1 MELLTIVHARRTDYL
16 PIIYEFSGQ
25 ITRHILFYDHDVV
38 DKAYAEELKS
48 SIERFNQKYKLSTE
62 IKMIEIDEDSKK
74 DMQQIAEV
82 FKGNSKEVYLNG
94 LGADVALFTVLS
106 SIILSNDG
114 KVLAYD
120 SEDNSYNL
128 ITKNGFS
135 NKQMEKKMNIDDF
148 LTLMGEEILYENSK
162 KEIEENQDALLLLF
176 SDVKRLFN
184 IRFLLKQRKTK
195 ELKKR
200 YPKLLNALTQLKIID
215 EEGVMKG
222 QEAFVRFGYLFEE
235 FIYLQLKMFDF
246 DDIKVGVTIRFDAQQ
261 VKRRQIEV
269 TNEFDLLTIK
279 NNKIG
284 FIECKMGDS
293 LDPLGTIYKSDSI
306 MDYFGA
312 SASSLI
318 VNIERNKTPHL
329 KHSKKNFGESLL
341 YRAKT
346 KKVSIYNAFD
356 FSKNSFR
363 SKIKEAFGV
372 DLKEEFQ
379 AKSNQESIASLQDK
393 WGK

>member
-1 MELLTIVHARRTDYL
+1 MELLTIVHSRRTDYL
-16 PIIYEFSGQ
+16 PIIYEFASK
-25 ITRHILFYDHDVV
+25 TKRHILFYDHDVV
-38 DKAYAEELKS
+38 DKAYAMELKN
-48 SIERFNQKYKLSTE
+48 SIERFNQKYNFMAE

-82 FKGNSKEVYLNG
+82 FANNSQNVYLNG

-135 NKQMEKKMNIDDF
+135 NKRMEHNMNIEEF
-148 LTLMGEEILYENSK
+148 LILMGEELLHENSK
-162 KEIEENQDALLLLF
+162 SEILKSRDALEILF
-176 SDVKRLFN
+176 SDAKRLFN
-184 IRFLLKQRKTK
+184 LRFLLKQRKTK
-195 ELKKR
+195 ELKSK
-200 YPKLLNALTQLKIID
+200 YPEMLKALTFLNIVD
-215 EEGVMKG
+215 EQGVMKG
-222 QEAFVRFGYLFEE
+222 QEAFVRFGYLFED
-235 FIYLQLKMFDF
+235 FIYLELKAFDF
-246 DDIKVGVTIRFDAQQ
+246 DDIKVGAKIRFDEQQ
-261 VKRRQIEV
+261 VKRHHIQI
-269 TNEFDLLTIK
+269 TNEFDILTIK

-293 LDPLGTIYKSDSI
+293 LDPLSTIYKSDSV
-306 MDYFGA
+306 MEYFGA
-312 SASSLI
+312 SSSSLI

-329 KHSKKNFGESLL
+329 KNAKKNFGASLL

-346 KKVSIYNAFD
+346 KKVTVYNAFD

-363 SKIKEAFGV
+363 SKIIEAFGV
-372 DLKEEFQ
+372 DLKKEFQ
-379 AKSNQESIASLQDK
+379 AKANQESIASLQEK
-393 WGK
+393 WGS

>member
-1 MELLTIVHARRTDYL
+1 MELLTIVHSRRTDYL
-16 PIIYEFSGQ
+16 PIIYEFSNK
-25 ITRHILFYDHDVV
+25 IKRHILFYDHGVV
-38 DKAYAEELKS
+38 DREYATELKN
-48 SIERFNQKYKLSTE
+48 SIERFNKKYNLSTE

-82 FKGNSKEVYLNG
+82 FKGKSEEIYLNG

-114 KVLAYD
+114 KVIAYD

-135 NKQMEKKMNIDDF
+135 NKNLESSMSIEDF
-148 LTLMGEEILYENSK
+148 LLLMGEELLYENNQT
-162 KEIEENQDALLLLF
+162 EIEKNKEALELLF
-176 SDVKRLFN
+176 SDAKRLFK
-184 IRFLLKQRKTK
+184 IRFLLKTRKTK
-195 ELKKR
+195 ELKSR
-200 YPKLLNALTQLKIID
+200 YPKLLEALESLDIVD
-215 EEGVMKG
+215 EEGLIKG
-222 QEAFVRFGYLFEE
+222 QEAFVRFGYLFED
-235 FIYLQLKMFDF
+235 FIYLQLKQFDF
-246 DDIKVGVTIRFDAQQ
+246 DDIKVGAKIRFDEQQ

-269 TNEFDLLTIK
+269 TNEFDILIIK
-279 NNKIG
+279 DNKIG
-284 FIECKMGDS
+284 FIECKIGDS
-293 LDPLGTIYKSDSI
+293 LDPIHTIYKSDSV
-306 MDYFGA
+306 MEYFGA

-329 KHSKKNFGESLL
+329 KYVKKNFGQSLI

-346 KKVSIYNAFD
+346 KKVSIYNSFD

-372 DLKEEFQ
+372 ELKEEFL
-379 AKSNQESIASLQDK
+379 KSEDKKSLTELADK
-393 WGK
+393 WKR

>member
-135 NKQMEKKMNIDDF
+135 NKQMEKNMNIDDF
-148 LTLMGEEILYENSK
+148 LILMGEEILYENSK
-162 KEIEENQDALLLLF
+162 KEIEENQEALLLLF

-200 YPKLLNALTQLKIID
+200 YSKLLNSLSQLKIID

-235 FIYLQLKMFDF
+235 FIYLQLKAFDF
-246 DDIKVGVTIRFDAQQ
+246 DDIKVGVKIRFDEQQ

-269 TNEFDLLTIK
+269 TNEFDILTIK

-284 FIECKMGDS
+284 FIECKIGDS

-329 KHSKKNFGESLL
+329 KHSKKNFGESLV

-346 KKVSIYNAFD
+346 KKVSVYNAFD

-379 AKSNQESIASLQDK
+379 AKANQESIASLQDK
-393 WGK
+393 WGQ

>member
-114 KVLAYD
+114 KVIAYD

-135 NKQMEKKMNIDDF
+135 NKQMEKSMNIDDF
-148 LTLMGEEILYENSK
+148 LILMGEEILYENSK
-162 KEIEENQDALLLLF
+162 KEIEENQEALLLLF

-200 YPKLLNALTQLKIID
+200 YSKLLNSLSQLKIID

-235 FIYLQLKMFDF
+235 FIYLQLKAFDF
-246 DDIKVGVTIRFDAQQ
+246 DDIKVGVKIRFDEQQ

-269 TNEFDLLTIK
+269 TNEFDILTIK

-284 FIECKMGDS
+284 FIECKIGDS

-306 MDYFGA
+306 MEYFGA

-329 KHSKKNFGESLL
+329 KHSKKNFGDSLV

-346 KKVSIYNAFD
+346 KKVSVYNAFD

-379 AKSNQESIASLQDK
+379 AKANKESIASLQDK
-393 WGK
+393 WGQ

>member
-16 PIIYEFSGQ
+16 PIIYEFAGQ

-38 DKAYAEELKS
+38 DKAYAQELKF

-135 NKQMEKKMNIDDF
+135 NKQMKHSMNIDDF

-162 KEIEENQDALLLLF
+162 KEIEENQEALLLLF

-200 YPKLLNALTQLKIID
+200 YPKLLNALSQLKIID
-215 EEGVMKG
+215 EAGVMKG

-246 DDIKVGVTIRFDAQQ
+246 DDIKVGAKIRFDAQQ

-269 TNEFDLLTIK
+269 TNEFDILTIK

-284 FIECKMGDS
+284 FIECKIGDS

-329 KHSKKNFGESLL
+329 KHSKKNFGDSLL

-346 KKVSIYNAFD
+346 KKVSVYNAFD

-379 AKSNQESIASLQDK
+379 AKANKESIASLQDK
-393 WGK
+393 WGQ

>member
-16 PIIYEFSGQ
+16 PIIYEFSEK

-38 DKAYAEELKS
+38 DKAYAQELKA
-48 SIERFNQKYKLSTE
+48 SIERFNQKYNLSTE

-74 DMQQIAEV
+74 DMQQIAKV
-82 FKGNSKEVYLNG
+82 FKGKSREVYLNG

-114 KVLAYD
+114 KVIAYD
-120 SEDNSYNL
+120 GEDNSYNL

-135 NKQMEKKMNIDDF
+135 NKRMEKRMNIDDF
-148 LTLMGEEILYENSK
+148 LVLMGEELLYENSK
-162 KEIEENQDALLLLF
+162 KEIEQNRDALMLLF
-176 SDVKRLFN
+176 SDFKRLFN
-184 IRFLLKQRKTK
+184 VRFLLKQRKTK
-195 ELKKR
+195 ELKSR
-200 YPKLLNALTQLKIID
+200 YPKLLNALSELNIIN
-215 EEGVMKG
+215 EQSVMKG

-235 FIYLQLKMFDF
+235 FIYLQLKEFDF
-246 DDIKVGVTIRFDAQQ
+246 DDIKVGAKIRFDEQQ
-261 VKRRQIEV
+261 VKRRQIEI
-269 TNEFDLLTIK
+269 TNEFDILTIK

-284 FIECKMGDS
+284 FVECKMGDS

-306 MDYFGA
+306 MDYFGE

-329 KHSKKNFGESLL
+329 KNARKNFGASLI

-346 KKVSIYNAFD
+346 KKVMVYNSFD

-372 DLKEEFQ
+372 DVKEEFQ
-379 AKSNQESIASLQDK
+379 AKADAQSIASLQDK
-393 WGK
+393 WRQ